1 LGGSLSAA
9 EVLGSGAI
17 AQATEVHDPTNVLA
31 RRHLREVRGAAAFAL
46 LEVPLAATAH
56 CVDEVVGDVYSLSD
70 SAQRLRIQNVA
81 FAQLDAAI
89 GKRPRP

>member
-1 LGGSLSAA
+1 M
-9 EVLGSGAI
+9 LGSGAI
-17 AQATEVHDPTNVLA
+17 AETTEVQDPTNVLA

-46 LEVPLAATAH
+46 LEVGLAATAH
-56 CVDEVVGDVYSLSD
+56 RVDEVVGDGDPLSD
-70 SAQRLRIQNVA
+70 SAQRFRIQNVA